1 MAAAEDNAMKIIL
14 AVVTMIALMGGPCYA
29 QINAAP
35 QGKTGAW
42 SKGIDERKTKD
53 TEEQKKKLEEA
64 YQKAGKTIPEPKV
77 KFDPWK
83 NAR

>member
-1 MAAAEDNAMKIIL
+1 MKIIL
-14 AVVTMIALMGGPCYA
+14 AVVTMVALMEGPCYA

-35 QGKTGAW
+35 QGKSGAW
-42 SKGIDERKTKD
+42 SQGIDESKRKE

-83 NAR
+83 SAR